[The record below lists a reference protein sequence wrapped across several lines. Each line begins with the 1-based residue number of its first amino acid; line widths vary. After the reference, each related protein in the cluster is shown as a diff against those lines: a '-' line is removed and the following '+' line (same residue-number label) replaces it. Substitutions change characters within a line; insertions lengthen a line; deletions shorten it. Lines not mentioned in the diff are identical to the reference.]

1 MSRDCSRVA
10 VAASVTALALMWGG
24 AIGHAQG
31 PKRTR
36 GVEVRPENSFGGV
49 EITLRLET
57 AGRSGGA
64 RSSVRSGGA
73 LSVGDRVVLC
83 FGASADGYL
92 ALWNNDVGGGVP
104 TRIYPNEFDV
114 ETAGEMAVWVEGGVE
129 TCIGGEDDGFGLVI
143 ERPLGEASVYL
154 HYTQEAE
161 LQFDE
166 SAFPVIRGIRGSDS
180 RPYASSHLRYRVVD

>member
-1 MSRDCSRVA
+1 MRRDCSRVV
-10 VAASVTALALMWGG
+10 VAASVTALALIWGG
-24 AIGHAQG
+24 AIGDAQG
-31 PKRTR
+31 SKRTR
-36 GVEVRPENSFGGV
+36 GVAVRPENSFGGV
-49 EITLRLET
+49 ELTLRLET
-57 AGRSGGA
+57 AARSGGL

-104 TRIYPNEFDV
+104 TRIYPNEFDA
-114 ETAGEMAVWVEGGVE
+114 ETAGERAVRVEGGVE
-129 TCIGGEDDGFGLVI
+129 TCVGGEDDGFSLLI

-161 LQFDE
+161 GQFDE
-166 SAFPVIRGIRGSDS
+166 SDFPVIRGALGSDS
-180 RPYASSHLRYRVVD
+180 RPYASSYLRYRVVD